1 MSARTWFPRL
11 PTGAGHRAVR
21 SRRLALLAA
30 PLLAA
35 SLLAVPMMT
44 AVPAHAGATAAPPGP
59 RLAAPAQAAAARM
72 QTVTTLTGG
81 QIKAAGGG
89 TGGVL
94 RTGPALS
101 YTAPDGDHYLVPA
114 AAAPYA
120 GRQLDWSLFDISA
133 QVRDH
138 ITNGARIPV
147 TLSLSRPGVA
157 VPPGVTITS
166 SAGSSAKGY
175 LTPASTRKFAAY
187 LHRQAAA
194 DVAAG
199 KPAGSIPLPGLARLS
214 LAAAAPSQEL
224 GPRGAYLGVRRQAV
238 SAGAF
243 QIVTFKTPGI
253 SGPADA
259 LIKLWNVD
267 SFNTLNVA
275 LTSFNGVAK
284 IAVPPG
290 DYYAITQY
298 TDTDAQGNIEN
309 LRYVTAGFTVAGSPV
324 TVHVNESKASTLSV
338 PATPKPALQ
347 VNQFLNWGV
356 QGANGGAYNFVTAI
370 DWGPAGSDTQG
381 VAGADIYVAPSKTGP
396 PAGQLRYYI
405 QWDGIEPPSGGTF
418 PFPFETSYTYRYDLA
433 YGFSNQ
439 IPAAPYPVQASQLAT
454 VREHVYTDPTAYSPP
469 TFELDKSPIDPVL
482 PGASAFMPADLWL
495 TPAPANFTDYVGTAD
510 GGDWNLVSSIG
521 TPNQLG
527 FEDLADPQT
536 FAGGHSYSIDW
547 GRGPMAPEWG
557 QHTPRPAAI
566 FLTCAACS
574 WDTSGADFVD
584 VQYATDSNGSLR
596 AGEGLR
602 NQADTGACYLNGTQI
617 ASFPACDVQQNF
629 TTPGQVNTYRLVM
642 DTSVASWGP
651 SYSQSTP
658 THTDLTFQFA
668 DTTSAPANLTPPSG
682 YECNLFFVP
691 GTCEVLPVLTLN
703 YQLAENEL
711 GASSAPIQQL
721 KLDVGHE
728 SFDGIGS
735 HAAITSASV
744 QVSFDGGTTWRPTH
758 LSGHNGHYQVHW
770 RNPMSARGT
779 SPALKVTATDAVGGS
794 ITQVIDN
801 AYTISPNA
809 R

>member
-1 MSARTWFPRL
+1 MSVRTWFPRL
-11 PTGAGHRAVR
+11 LLTGVGHRAVR
-21 SRRLALLAA
+21 PRLLALLAA

-35 SLLAVPMMT
+35 PLLT
-44 AVPAHAGATAAPPGP
+44 AT
-59 RLAAPAQAAAARM
+59 PAQAGSSAPPVARPAAQVRAPARM
-72 QTVTTLTGG
+72 ATVTTLTGG
-81 QIKAAGGG
+81 RLQVRPGH
-89 TGGVL
+89 TGGVVS
-94 RTGPALS
+94 TGPALS
-101 YTAPDGDHYLVPA
+101 YTAPDGDRYLVPA

-120 GRQLDWSLFDISA
+120 GRELDWSLFDISA
-133 QVRDH
+133 LVRDH
-138 ITNGARIPV
+138 VTNGAKIPV
-147 TLSLSRPGVA
+147 ALSLSSAGA
-157 VPPGVTITS
+157 TAPPGITLTS

-187 LHRQAAA
+187 LRRQAAA

-199 KPAGSIPLPGLARLS
+199 KPVGSVPLPGLARLS
-214 LAAAAPSQEL
+214 LAAAAPSQQV
-224 GPRGAYLGVRRQAV
+224 GGQRAFLGVRQQ
-238 SAGAF
+238 SSAF

-267 SFNTLNVA
+267 SFETLNVA

-298 TDTDAQGNIEN
+298 TDNDAQGNIEN

-356 QGANGGAYNFVTAI
+356 QDATGGAYNFVTAI

-381 VAGADIYVAPSKTGP
+381 QQGADIYVAPSTTGP

-405 QWDGIEPPSGGTF
+405 QWDGIEPPSGGNF

-469 TFELDKSPIDPVL
+469 TFQLDKSPIDPVL

-495 TPAPANFTDYVGTAD
+495 IPAPANFTDYVGTAD
-510 GGDWNLVSSIG
+510 GGDWNFVSSIG

-574 WDTSGADFVD
+574 WDTSGTDFVD
-584 VQYATDSNGSLR
+584 VQYATDSNDSLQ
-596 AGEGLR
+596 ADEGLR

-617 ASFPACDVQQNF
+617 ASFPACDVQENF
-629 TTPGQVNTYRLVM
+629 ATPGQVNTYRLVM
-642 DTSVASWGP
+642 DTGP
-651 SYSQSTP
+651 SPFGPAYSQSASTE
-658 THTDLTFQFA
+658 TDLTFQFA
-668 DTTSAPANLTPPSG
+668 DTNSAPANLTPPSG
-682 YECNLFFVP
+682 YECNLFFVA

-711 GASSAPIQQL
+711 GASSAPMQQL

-735 HAAITSASV
+735 HAAITSALV
-744 QVSFDGGTTWRPTH
+744 QVSFDGGTTWQPTH